1 MASSDYSF
9 IDIAVMDE
17 VRSRFAAGD
26 ALAILSA
33 DIGEVIW
40 ANGPGAKLFGYP
52 DIEAIMGAETGL
64 TIAQRRQIAATPGFP
79 EIGRDR
85 PLAIRLSSGSTSRA
99 VTFLATGL
107 HLPDGELA
115 ILLAAPAPTAAAR
128 DPEAVQRRA
137 ISGFTEAGYF
147 AALLDEDG
155 TVLAAAPGFG
165 TLEIAPA
172 TLSNLASEVADE
184 QDRLVKRRVA
194 ARSGNI
200 PAGIARLTDAPALH
214 LLIAVDEAE
223 PLAGDPPIAE
233 KPQPA
238 GAPETGPDTP
248 AEPAGSDDGHGDLF
262 DRGDG
267 AGPIDPATAPHATP
281 LADGG
286 SVSANGRGQVD
297 RWYFDADRPARS
309 QDGTGESPETDT
321 PENPEPPRGADDDG
335 APDVSPLESNALLET
350 LQTSGP
356 LRFVW
361 RTDADGRISMV
372 AEEFAKAVRMP
383 VDTIVGRSFVELTAR
398 HGLDP
403 DGEIAGLLARRDT
416 WSGKTVLWP
425 VDGTELH
432 IPVDLAALPIYGRER
447 QFEGFRGFGI
457 ARMADAAVDPQAR
470 GFARSDEVPE
480 QSRTLPSAL
489 PQDNA
494 DQPAGGADADELTP
508 DRQEKIVLLETRRAG
523 PAARALSSTE
533 HDAFREI
540 GDRLKDVTSE
550 REAGEA
556 DEDNALAETRRPADN
571 DDRKTADE
579 RRGVENTHADPEP
592 AAAAH
597 DGGTTASGPR
607 APTVSTTETE
617 TVGETPPGDIET
629 PLAGMGSP
637 EAAHRE
643 TGPSDGATREAGI
656 GRPTDDGTD
665 EAEKTPAGAEETAS
679 GDPAPS
685 GAETSAAPDS
695 TSPDEKPARTAPIET
710 AVVAGGEPAHGSN
723 AFVLPSAFAAAG
735 ASGYGRQFGVS
746 VFAKLPIALLV
757 HSGDVLHFGNPAFWQ
772 MTGYASLDDLD
783 EAGGLG
789 ALFVE
794 PYETLD
800 GDNDGAA
807 MLRTKDGREFPVR
820 AHLQSVP
827 WRERKALLLAVTPL
841 EQPTGQRPDSEI
853 ALSDARVAEMGTILD
868 TATDG
873 IVLIDDDG
881 TIRSLNHPAEAL
893 FGYDAAEMTGKPFV
907 SLFAVESQKAAR
919 DYLQGLSDNGVAS
932 VLNDGREVIG
942 REAQGRFI
950 PLFMTIGRLPAG
962 GFCAV
967 MRDITQWKRAEEE
980 LTKARALAETASSQ
994 KTDFLARVSHEI
1006 RTPLNAIIGFSEL
1019 ILDEKFGPIGNE
1031 RYRDYLRD
1039 INRSG
1044 NHVLDLVN
1052 DLLDIS
1058 KIEAGEQELSYEAV
1072 PLNETLAEIVA
1083 MMQPQAN
1090 RERVIIRSSYPSRLP
1105 DIVADLR
1112 SIRQIALNLLSNA
1125 VRFTPPGGQVI
1136 VSTAYEATG
1145 DVVMRVR
1152 DTGVGMSRAE
1162 IEQALKPFKQINSLK
1177 RKRSDGTGLGLPLTK
1192 AMVEANRASFSIHST
1207 PGEGTLVE
1215 VSFPSTRVLAD

>member
-64 TIAQRRQIAATPGFP
+64 TVAQRRQIAATPGFP
-79 EIGRDR
+79 EIGRER
-85 PLAIRLSSGSTSRA
+85 PLALRLSSGSTSRA

-107 HLPDGELA
+107 GLPDGERA
-115 ILLAAPAPTAAAR
+115 ILLAAPAPAATAR
-128 DPEAVQRRA
+128 DPETVQRRA

-147 AALLDEDG
+147 AALIDENG
-155 TVLAAAPGFG
+155 TVLAAAPGFD

-172 TLSNLASEVADE
+172 TLCDLVQEVADE
-184 QDRLVKRRVA
+184 PDRLVKRRIA
-194 ARSGNI
+194 AHSGNI
-200 PAGIARLTDAPALH
+200 PAGMARLTDAPALH
-214 LLIAVDEAE
+214 LLIAVDDAE
-223 PLAGDPPIAE
+223 PLAVAPAPVDDNLPAYPRAAPPDD
-233 KPQPA
+233 
-238 GAPETGPDTP
+238 APETGP
-248 AEPAGSDDGHGDLF
+248 AAVDDGPGNVFAAVDDDATDADETAAPE
-262 DRGDG
+262 DRPVG
-267 AGPIDPATAPHATP
+267 
-281 LADGG
+281 
-286 SVSANGRGQVD
+286 ANGRGQVD

-309 QDGTGESPETDT
+309 QGTADEAPDAGT
-321 PENPEPPRGADDDG
+321 PATPEPPREVADDG
-335 APDVSPLESNALLET
+335 EPETSPPDAAALLAT
-350 LQTSGP
+350 LQSSGP

-361 RTDADGRISMV
+361 RTDAGGRISMI
-372 AEEFAKAVRMP
+372 AEDFADAVRMP
-383 VDTIVGRSFVELTAR
+383 VDTIAGCDFSDLTQR
-398 HGLDP
+398 YGLDP

-425 VDGTELH
+425 VEGTALH

-457 ARMADAAVDPQAR
+457 ARMADAAVDPQSR
-470 GFARSDEVPE
+470 GLAPE
-480 QSRTLPSAL
+480 NET
-489 PQDNA
+489 
-494 DQPAGGADADELTP
+494 PAGEEAQEPPRAPASAVGPDTTDRPADDEDTEAP
-508 DRQEKIVLLETRRAG
+508 AIDGREKIVHLETRRTG
-523 PAARALSSTE
+523 PVARTLSSSE

-540 GDRLKDVTSE
+540 GDRLKDVTGE
-550 REAGEA
+550 RALPENV
-556 DEDNALAETRRPADN
+556 EDGSSAESRPPADN
-571 DDRKTADE
+571 DDRRVADAQRPDE
-579 RRGVENTHADPEP
+579 TDRTEGSSADGRADASS
-592 AAAAH
+592 AA
-597 DGGTTASGPR
+597 GPRTTAHP
-607 APTVSTTETE
+607 ETD
-617 TVGETPPGDIET
+617 GETPPGDSET
-629 PLAGMGSP
+629 AGEDAGGAARPASSDQDAPAGDKAP
-637 EAAHRE
+637 ETVSSRDMPAQPIAAQ
-643 TGPSDGATREAGI
+643 TREQPAD
-656 GRPTDDGTD
+656 RP
-665 EAEKTPAGAEETAS
+665 ATA
-679 GDPAPS
+679 
-685 GAETSAAPDS
+685 
-695 TSPDEKPARTAPIET
+695 I
-710 AVVAGGEPAHGSN
+710 
-723 AFVLPSAFAAAG
+723 LPSAFAAAG
-735 ASGYGRQFGVS
+735 TNDQTRQVDVS

-757 HSGDVLHFGNPAFWQ
+757 HSGDVLHFGNPAFWH

-800 GDNDGAA
+800 GDKDGAT
-807 MLRTKDGREFPVR
+807 MLRTRDGREFPVR

-827 WRERKALLLAVTPL
+827 WRERKALLLALTPIERPA
-841 EQPTGQRPDSEI
+841 EQDLASDI

-881 TIRSLNHPAEAL
+881 TIRSLNRPAEAL
-893 FGYDAAEMTGKPFV
+893 FGYDAADMTGKPFV

-919 DYLQGLSDNGVAS
+919 DYLQGLSENGVAS

-1058 KIEAGEQELSYEAV
+1058 KIEAGEQELAYEAV

-1090 RERVIIRSSYPSRLP
+1090 RERVIIRSSYPAHLP
-1105 DIVADLR
+1105 DVVADLR

-1192 AMVEANRASFSIHST
+1192 AMVEANRANFSIHST

-1215 VSFPSTRVLAD
+1215 VCFPSTRVLAD